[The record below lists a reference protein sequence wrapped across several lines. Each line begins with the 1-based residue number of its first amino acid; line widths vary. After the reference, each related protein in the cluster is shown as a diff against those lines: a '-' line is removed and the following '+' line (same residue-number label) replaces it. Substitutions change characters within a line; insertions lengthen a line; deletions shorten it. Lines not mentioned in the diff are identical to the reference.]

1 MIKIFES
8 DKFSRNI
15 KRKDSPLCIKLIP
28 NVERIKIEKAQ
39 TAKDLKLKQLEMT
52 EGEQIESISFDND
65 AGEISELSSIKL
77 TTNYYESIFSL
88 TDLYFY
94 KGLCLVY
101 MGQYADAI

>member
-1 MIKIFES
+1 
-8 DKFSRNI
+8 
-15 KRKDSPLCIKLIP
+15 
-28 NVERIKIEKAQ
+28 
-39 TAKDLKLKQLEMT
+39 MT

-101 MGQYADAI
+101 MG